1 VPQPYDLIGVDAYR
15 QPYIPYHL
23 TTYEFFHEVQA
34 HLSENGVATINVGHI
49 LGDYRLVD
57 AIAATMRAVFPSV
70 YVIDLPG
77 VRVVNTIVVATMQ
90 PSTMADFLANVAA
103 LEHPTLRIVVDHI
116 LARCNPRA
124 WVGEGMIFTDD
135 RAPIEQVV
143 DQMILNYVQ
152 GRP

>member
-1 VPQPYDLIGVDAYR
+1 
-15 QPYIPYHL
+15 
-23 TTYEFFHEVQA
+23 
-34 HLSENGVATINVGHI
+34 
-49 LGDYRLVD
+49 
-57 AIAATMRAVFPSV
+57 V

-90 PSTMADFLANVAA
+90 PSTMDDFQANVAM
-103 LEHPTLRIVVDHI
+103 LEHPTLRTVVEHVNT
-116 LARCNPRA
+116 RCDPRV
-124 WVGEGMIFTDD
+124 WEGEGMIFTDD